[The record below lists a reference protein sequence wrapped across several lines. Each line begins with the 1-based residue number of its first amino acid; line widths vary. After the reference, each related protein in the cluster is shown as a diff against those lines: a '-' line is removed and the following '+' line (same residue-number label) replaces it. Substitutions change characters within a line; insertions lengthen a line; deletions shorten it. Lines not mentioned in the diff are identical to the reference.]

1 MIRRPPRSTRT
12 DTLFPYPTLFR
23 STSSSISYPGFL
35 GGVDWGSFAI
45 DVDRSL
51 MIVNSNRFAV
61 WTRLIPRQFAEKI
74 GMKAAGDNAKKR
86 DAIGMVAQE
95 RQPYAALSIPF
106 LSPLMLPC
114 QAPPPG
120 FPHPIVQIRR
130 PECRERVCQ
139 DG

>member
-35 GGVDWGSFAI
+35 GGVDWGSVAI

-74 GMKAAGDNAKKR
+74 GMKR
-86 DAIGMVAQE
+86 SEE
-95 RQPYAALSIPF
+95 RRVGKECVSKCRYRW
-106 LSPLMLPC
+106 SP
-114 QAPPPG
+114 Q
-120 FPHPIVQIRR
+120 H
-130 PECRERVCQ
+130 
-139 DG
+139 